1 MCAGYQTPQP
11 FSVYSDDDGNV
22 ILYDLNCTGTETS
35 LFDCPRSD
43 YNFNCGLFGG
53 HYAIHL
59 FCIGENNGVRSC
71 I

>member
-11 FSVYSDDDGNV
+11 FSVYYDDDENV

-35 LFDCPRSD
+35 LFNCPRSD
-43 YNFNCGLFGG
+43 YIVYGG
-53 HYAIHL
+53 RYAIHL